1 MLEEKETAIGR
12 GPYPDCFGIMRDEI
26 ATAVFFVTRLAK
38 KHEKLSTQQIET
50 FALKLMTVLFEKYR
64 GHWHPDCPS
73 KGQAFRCIR
82 INNNENKDPV
92 LERAC
97 SESNVNFFH
106 LGLPKEMTIWVDPFE
121 VCCRYGEKKHPFTIA
136 SFKGRW
142 ENWELA
148 QSVSCAVNKATGDC
162 SPSASSDE
170 ESCGREAQA
179 IPKVN
184 NPKSIYQVEN
194 FKPSFQPWLCLPR
207 RKHLA
212 DGHGCL
218 LGAAYHPMP
227 KNSKWCR
234 HAGHRV
240 DRYHWVNTQL
250 ISGQTAPGEL
260 GEEALSSR
268 KQK

>member
-1 MLEEKETAIGR
+1 
-12 GPYPDCFGIMRDEI
+12 MRDEI
-26 ATAVFFVTRLAK
+26 ATAVFFVTRLVK

-106 LGLPKEMTIWVDPFE
+106 LGLPKEMTIWVDPYE
-121 VCCRYGEKKHPFTIA
+121 VCC
-136 SFKGRW
+136 RW

-148 QSVSCAVNKATGDC
+148 QHISCAVNRATGDC
-162 SPSASSDE
+162 SSGTSSDE
-170 ESCGREAQA
+170 ESCGKEAQV

-184 NPKSIYQVEN
+184 NPKSVYQVEH
-194 FKPSFQPWLCLPR
+194 FKPSLQPWFCLPR

-212 DGHGCL
+212 DGRGCL
-218 LGAAYHPMP
+218 LGAAYHPVP
-227 KNSKWCR
+227 KSSKWCR
-234 HAGHRV
+234 PAGRRV
-240 DRYHWVNTQL
+240 DRYHWVNAQL
-250 ISGQTAPGEL
+250 FSGQTAPSEP
-260 GEEALSSR
+260 GEEAVSSL

>member
-1 MLEEKETAIGR
+1 MDGVQ
-12 GPYPDCFGIMRDEI
+12 MN
-26 ATAVFFVTRLAK
+26 ATDLC
-38 KHEKLSTQQIET
+38 I
-50 FALKLMTVLFEKYR
+50 
-64 GHWHPDCPS
+64 
-73 KGQAFRCIR
+73 RCIR

-106 LGLPKEMTIWVDPFE
+106 LGLPKEMTIWVDPYE

-148 QSVSCAVNKATGDC
+148 QHISCAVNRATGDC
-162 SPSASSDE
+162 SSGTSSDE
-170 ESCGREAQA
+170 ESCSRETQV

-184 NPKSIYQVEN
+184 NPKSVYQVEN
-194 FKPSFQPWLCLPR
+194 FKQSFQPWLCLPR

-212 DGHGCL
+212 DGRGCL
-218 LGAAYHPMP
+218 LGTAYHPVP

-234 HAGHRV
+234 PAGRRV
-240 DRYHWVNTQL
+240 DSNLLWPAAVV
-250 ISGQTAPGEL
+250 P
-260 GEEALSSR
+260 EALIAVLGVSEHGQGCQKR
-268 KQK
+268 KVGKWPA

>member
-1 MLEEKETAIGR
+1 MSFMGR
-12 GPYPDCFGIMRDEI
+12 GQLISGLHTDCFGIMRDEI
-26 ATAVFFVTRLAK
+26 ATAVFFVTRLVK
-38 KHEKLSTQQIET
+38 KHEKLSAQQIEA
-50 FALKLMTVLFEKYR
+50 FALKLMTILFEKYR

-73 KGQAFRCIR
+73 RGQAFRCIR
-82 INNNENKDPV
+82 INNNEYKDPI

-148 QSVSCAVNKATGDC
+148 QHISFAVNRAAGDC
-162 SPSASSDE
+162 SSGTSSDE
-170 ESCGREAQA
+170 ENESRV

-184 NPKSIYQVEN
+184 NPKSIYQVGN
-194 FKPSFQPWLCLPR
+194 FKQSFQPWFCLPR

-212 DGHGCL
+212 DGRGGL
-218 LGAAYHPMP
+218 LGTAYHPVTRNP
-227 KNSKWCR
+227 KWCR
-234 HAGHRV
+234 LAGRRV

-250 ISGQTAPGEL
+250 YSGQAVPIEL
-260 GEEALSSR
+260 EEEAMLSL

>member
-1 MLEEKETAIGR
+1 
-12 GPYPDCFGIMRDEI
+12 MRDEI
-26 ATAVFFVTRLAK
+26 ATAVFFVTRLVK
-38 KHEKLSTQQIET
+38 KHEKLSTQQIEA

-82 INNNENKDPV
+82 INHNENKDPV

-106 LGLPKEMTIWVDPFE
+106 LGLPKEMTIWVDPYE

-148 QSVSCAVNKATGDC
+148 QHISCAVNRATGDC
-162 SPSASSDE
+162 SSGTSSDE
-170 ESCGREAQA
+170 ESCGREAQV

-184 NPKSIYQVEN
+184 NPKSVYQVEN
-194 FKPSFQPWLCLPR
+194 FKQSFQPWFCLPR
-207 RKHLA
+207 SRKHLA
-212 DGHGCL
+212 DGRGCL
-218 LGAAYHPMP
+218 LGDAYHPVP
-227 KNSKWCR
+227 KSSKWCR
-234 HAGHRV
+234 PTGRRV
-240 DRYHWVNTQL
+240 DRYHWVNAQL
-250 ISGQTAPGEL
+250 FSGQTAPGEP
-260 GEEALSSR
+260 GEEALSSL

>member
-1 MLEEKETAIGR
+1 
-12 GPYPDCFGIMRDEI
+12 MRDEI

-121 VCCRYGEKKHPFTIA
+121 VCCRLKTSNRPSSRG
-136 SFKGRW
+136 
-142 ENWELA
+142 
-148 QSVSCAVNKATGDC
+148 
-162 SPSASSDE
+162 SASPA
-170 ESCGREAQA
+170 ESIWQMVMAASWGLLTTQC
-179 IPKVN
+179 
-184 NPKSIYQVEN
+184 
-194 FKPSFQPWLCLPR
+194 PR
-207 RKHLA
+207 TLSGA
-212 DGHGCL
+212 GM
-218 LGAAYHPMP
+218 LGIGWTGITGSTH
-227 KNSKWCR
+227 S
-234 HAGHRV
+234 
-240 DRYHWVNTQL
+240 
-250 ISGQTAPGEL
+250 
-260 GEEALSSR
+260 
-268 KQK
+268 

>member
-1 MLEEKETAIGR
+1 
-12 GPYPDCFGIMRDEI
+12 MRDEI
-26 ATAVFFVTRLAK
+26 ATAVFFVTRLVK
-38 KHEKLSTQQIET
+38 KHKKLSAQQIET

-97 SESNVNFFH
+97 AESNVNFFH
-106 LGLPKEMTIWVDPFE
+106 LGLPKEMTIWVDPYE

-148 QSVSCAVNKATGDC
+148 QHVSCAVNRATGDC
-162 SPSASSDE
+162 SSGTSSDE
-170 ESCGREAQA
+170 ESCGREAQV

-184 NPKSIYQVEN
+184 NPKSVYQVEN
-194 FKPSFQPWLCLPR
+194 FKQSLQPWFCLPR

-212 DGHGCL
+212 DGRGFL
-218 LGAAYHPMP
+218 PGAAYHPVP
-227 KNSKWCR
+227 KSSKWCR
-234 HAGHRV
+234 PASRRV
-240 DRYHWVNTQL
+240 DRYHWVNAQL
-250 ISGQTAPGEL
+250 FSGQTAPGEP
-260 GEEALSSR
+260 GEEALSSL